1 MKERA
6 WKEAQTFSPD
16 IAIIKLGTNDS
27 KNINWDTYAKE
38 FSRDYQQM
46 IDALRA
52 LPSKPRILLC
62 TPIAS
67 MKTAVSEKWLIRDSI
82 VTEAIIPAIQ
92 KIAKKNKLQ
101 LLDLHPVVNMDKKDM
116 QADGIHPTSQGA
128 KKIAEKVKEAIL
140 KEQ

>member
-1 MKERA
+1 
-6 WKEAQTFSPD
+6 
-16 IAIIKLGTNDS
+16 
-27 KNINWDTYAKE
+27 
-38 FSRDYQQM
+38 M

>member
-1 MKERA
+1 MK
-6 WKEAQTFSPD
+6 
-16 IAIIKLGTNDS
+16 
-27 KNINWDTYAKE
+27 
-38 FSRDYQQM
+38 
-46 IDALRA
+46 
-52 LPSKPRILLC
+52 
-62 TPIAS
+62 
-67 MKTAVSEKWLIRDSI
+67 
-82 VTEAIIPAIQ
+82 